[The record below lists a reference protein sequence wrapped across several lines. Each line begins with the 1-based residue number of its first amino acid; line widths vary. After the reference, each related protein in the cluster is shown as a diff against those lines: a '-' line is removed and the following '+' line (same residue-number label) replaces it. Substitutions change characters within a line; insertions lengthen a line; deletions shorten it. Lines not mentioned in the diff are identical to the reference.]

1 MLLLI
6 NRRYPALGTVLG
18 IIAAVTFIAIGMA
31 TARSTFVVMGA
42 LSLAL
47 SIGRA
52 AHRQRSSTPEPR

>member
-18 IIAAVTFIAIGMA
+18 IIAAVTSIAIGMA
-31 TARSTFVVMGA
+31 TARSAFVVMGA

-47 SIGRA
+47 SIGRT
-52 AHRQRSSTPEPR
+52 AHRQRPSAPEAR